1 MKFKEESLRM
11 YKLLTALSA
20 VALAAGMATA
30 ADAATIAIGLQQ
42 AGVNGGA
49 ITNEGA
55 GPISISYGTFNL
67 NNVSGITNP
76 SILLPQIL
84 NSNAIDANTTGSG
97 SINVFVTALGLG
109 APLGSIPFQSAFTVN
124 TLTAGWT
131 VLEQTFISTSNAL
144 WTGSLLDATSF
155 GAIGTNVLTALG
167 TTGAGPYSITA
178 EYTITAVGAGSSNAT
193 INVSAVPEPATWGMM
208 LLGFAGLAFAFRQ
221 SRRKVSFA

>member
-1 MKFKEESLRM
+1 M
-11 YKLLTALSA
+11 YKLRSASKLLSALSA
-20 VALAAGMATA
+20 AALAVGLATVA
-30 ADAATIAIGLQQ
+30 NAATITVGLQQ

-49 ITNEGA
+49 ITNEGP
-55 GPISISYGTFNL
+55 GIIGVSYGTFNV

-76 SILLPQIL
+76 ALALPGIL
-84 NSNAIDANTTGSG
+84 NSNAIDASTLGSG
-97 SINVFVTALGLG
+97 SLNVFVTASNLTG
-109 APLGSIPFQSAFTVN
+109 PLGSIPFQSAFTVN

-144 WTGSLLDATSF
+144 FGGSLLDAASF
-155 GAIGTNVLTALG
+155 GAIGTSVLNALG

>member
-1 MKFKEESLRM
+1 M

-20 VALAAGMATA
+20 VALAAGVATA

-55 GPISISYGTFNL
+55 GPVSTSYGTFNL
-67 NNVSGITNP
+67 NLVSGATNP
-76 SILLPQIL
+76 GLVLPQIL
-84 NSNAIDANTTGSG
+84 NSAALDASATGTGSL
-97 SINVFVTALGLG
+97 NVFVTAQGLT
-109 APLGSIPFQSAFTVN
+109 APLGTIPFQSSFTVN

-144 WTGSLLDATSF
+144 WVGSLLDATSF

-178 EYTITAVGAGSSNAT
+178 EYTITAAGAGSSNAT
-193 INVSAVPEPATWGMM
+193 INVAAVPEPATWGMM

>member
-1 MKFKEESLRM
+1 M

-20 VALAAGMATA
+20 VALAAGVATA
-30 ADAATIAIGLQQ
+30 ADAATITIGLQQ
-42 AGVNGGA
+42 AGFNGGA
-49 ITNEGA
+49 ITNEGS
-55 GPISISYGTFNL
+55 GPISLSYGTFNL
-67 NNVSGITNP
+67 NNVSGVTNP

-84 NSNAIDANTTGSG
+84 NSNAIDANTSGSG
-97 SINVFVTALGLG
+97 TLNVFVTASGLT

-131 VLEQTFISTSNAL
+131 VLEQTFISTSNTL
-144 WTGSLLDATSF
+144 FTGSLLDATSF

-167 TTGAGPYSITA
+167 ATGAGPYSITA
-178 EYTITAVGAGSSNAT
+178 EYTITAAGAGSSNAT